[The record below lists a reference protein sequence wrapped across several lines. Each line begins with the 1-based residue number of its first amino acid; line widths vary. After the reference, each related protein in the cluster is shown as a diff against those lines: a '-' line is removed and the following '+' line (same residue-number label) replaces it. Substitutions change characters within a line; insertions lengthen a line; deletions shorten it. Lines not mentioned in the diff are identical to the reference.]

1 MGILNE
7 LTPEV
12 KGAIIEIV
20 DRRIQEKLINRLP
33 SREDFSELKNI
44 VGELAQ
50 AQKKTEE
57 RVEELAQA
65 QKKTEERVEELA
77 QAQKKTEE
85 RVEELAQ
92 AQMKTEERLDR
103 VEKAIGELAQAQ
115 KRTEMEIQGLTR
127 ELKKT
132 RSELGGL
139 ASSVGYALENEAFRA
154 LPSFLGE
161 KYGIK
166 VVDKL
171 VRAEIGGEEVNLFGR
186 GKRDGREVFIVGE
199 VELKLT
205 SVSKLKQLDKKV
217 EAVYREYG
225 EKETVKILITHFAKT
240 HFLERAKERGVI
252 VVQSFE
258 W

>member
-7 LTPEV
+7 LTPEL
-12 KGAIIEIV
+12 KEAIMEIV

-57 RVEELAQA
+57 RVGRLEAV
-65 QKKTEERVEELA
+65 VE
-77 QAQKKTEE
+77 
-85 RVEELAQ
+85 
-92 AQMKTEERLDR
+92 
-103 VEKAIGELAQAQ
+103 ELAQAQ

-186 GKRDGREVFIVGE
+186 GKRDGKEVFIVGE

-225 EKETVKILITHFAKT
+225 RKK
-240 HFLERAKERGVI
+240 
-252 VVQSFE
+252 Q
-258 W
+258 

>member
-1 MGILNE
+1 
-7 LTPEV
+7 
-12 KGAIIEIV
+12 
-20 DRRIQEKLINRLP
+20 
-33 SREDFSELKNI
+33 
-44 VGELAQ
+44 
-50 AQKKTEE
+50 
-57 RVEELAQA
+57 
-65 QKKTEERVEELA
+65 
-77 QAQKKTEE
+77 
-85 RVEELAQ
+85 
-92 AQMKTEERLDR
+92 
-103 VEKAIGELAQAQ
+103 
-115 KRTEMEIQGLTR
+115 MEIQGLTR

>member
-65 QKKTEERVEELA
+65 QK
-77 QAQKKTEE
+77 
-85 RVEELAQ
+85 
-92 AQMKTEERLDR
+92 
-103 VEKAIGELAQAQ
+103 
-115 KRTEMEIQGLTR
+115 RTEMEIQGLTR

-161 KYGIK
+161 KYGIE
-166 VVDKL
+166 VVDRL

-186 GKRDGREVFIVGE
+186 GKRDGKEVFIVGE

-225 EKETVKILITHFAKT
+225 EKETVKILITHFAKA